1 MSGSRRHRG
10 MGARLPS
17 IFLAAVVIVGVGIAA
32 FLEQA
37 AGPVFQPYFG
47 PIDPAVAV
55 ALVLG
60 SGAVALVVLRSH
72 GWFAVHRGGRSGL
85 LPVTAAAAALSV
97 PVIVVD
103 LRGGFGPDIN
113 VGWPSSLLFYP
124 LIGLVAESVFHV
136 IPLGALSG
144 LLRGLGREKTIPSPP
159 IAGMGA
165 VCLIEP
171 ALQMVW
177 GSDTSPAWANAY
189 VGIHVLVINALG
201 IYFFRRYD
209 FVSMYWFRLTYYL
222 LWHITWGSLRLSII
236 FGA

>member
-1 MSGSRRHRG
+1 MTH
-10 MGARLPS
+10 PS
-17 IFLAAVVIVGVGIAA
+17 PERVIGGHVPPFVLLAVVILGVGVAA
-32 FLEQA
+32 FLEQV
-37 AGPVFQPYFG
+37 AGPVFRPYFG
-47 PIDPAVAV
+47 PIEPVVGV

-60 SGAVALVVLRSH
+60 SGAVALVSLRTH
-72 GWFAVHRGGRSGL
+72 GWFAVHREGRPGL

-103 LRGGFGPDIN
+103 LLGGFGRDIN

-136 IPLGALSG
+136 IPLGALAG
-144 LLRGLGREKTIPSPP
+144 LLRGLGRERAIRSPS
-159 IAGMGA
+159 IVAMGS
-165 VCLIEP
+165 VCLLEP

-189 VGIHVLVINALG
+189 VGIHVLIINALG
-201 IYFFRRYD
+201 VYFFRRYD

-222 LWHITWGSLRLSII
+222 LWHVTWGSLRLSIV